1 MTGRNFTASLKP
13 AWNTEK
19 ISKIL
24 KDLTGTATVWIINHD
39 KDIDHETGELIE
51 NHTHILLEYETPR
64 KIGTVA
70 NLLEVE
76 PNFVELVKS
85 KKALI
90 RYLTHKDDAD
100 KYQYDD
106 QEVMTNS
113 PIAYADYVLGSNLSD
128 KEIAQ
133 YIAEGRGM
141 DLMGVVSAT
150 KLRTIQAFMQYDRTG
165 SMQREITLMRN
176 RLESMGTALDNI
188 NAIATDFQ
196 LAAAKG
202 LTSMNDA
209 MIRIA
214 DEIAKV
220 NKARTIT
227 NQKR

>member
-19 ISKIL
+19 INKIL
-24 KDLTGTATVWIINHD
+24 QDLTGTATVWVINHD
-39 KDIDHETGELIE
+39 KDIDTETGELIE

-76 PNFVELVKS
+76 PNFIELVKS

-90 RYLTHKDDAD
+90 RYLTHKDDTD

-106 QEVMTNS
+106 QEVKTNS
-113 PIAYADYVLGSNLSD
+113 TIQYADYVMGSNLSD

-141 DLMGVVSAT
+141 DLLGVVSST
-150 KLRTIQAFMQYDRTG
+150 KLRTIQAFMQFDRTG
-165 SMQREITLMRN
+165 MMAREISMMRN
-176 RLESMGTALDNI
+176 KLDTMGTALDNI
-188 NAIATDFQ
+188 SAIATDFQ
-196 LAAAKG
+196 MAAAKG
-202 LTSMNDA
+202 LSSWNDA
-209 MIRIA
+209 LNRIG

-220 NKARTIT
+220 RSINTK
-227 NQKR
+227 KR

>member
-19 ISKIL
+19 INKIL
-24 KDLTGTATVWIINHD
+24 QDLTGTATVWVINHD
-39 KDIDHETGELIE
+39 KDIDTKTGELIE

-85 KKALI
+85 KKALV

-106 QEVMTNS
+106 HEVMTNS
-113 PIAYADYVLGSNLSD
+113 SIAYADYVMGSNLSD

-141 DLMGVVSAT
+141 DLMGVVSVT
-150 KLRTIQAFMQYDRTG
+150 KLRTIQAFLQFDRTG

-196 LAAAKG
+196 MAAARG

>member
-24 KDLTGTATVWIINHD
+24 QDLTGTATVWVINHD
-39 KDIDHETGELIE
+39 KDIDPDTGELID

-76 PNFVELVKS
+76 PNFIELVKS
-85 KKALI
+85 KKALV

-106 QEVMTNS
+106 QEVKTNS
-113 PIAYADYVLGSNLSD
+113 TIQYADYVMGSNLSD

-141 DLMGVVSAT
+141 DLLGVVSST
-150 KLRTIQAFMQYDRTG
+150 KLRTIQAFMQFDRTG
-165 SMQREITLMRN
+165 MMAREISMMRN
-176 RLESMGTALDNI
+176 KLDTMGNALDNI
-188 NAIATDFQ
+188 SAIATDFQ
-196 LAAAKG
+196 MAAAKG
-202 LTSMNDA
+202 LSSWNDA
-209 MIRIA
+209 LNRIG

-220 NKARTIT
+220 RSINTK
-227 NQKR
+227 KR

>member
-19 ISKIL
+19 INKIL
-24 KDLTGTATVWIINHD
+24 QDLTGTATVWVINHD
-39 KDIDHETGELIE
+39 KDTDPDTGELIE

-90 RYLTHKDDAD
+90 RYLTHKDDTD

-113 PIAYADYVLGSNLSD
+113 LIPYADYVMGSNLSD

-141 DLMGVVSAT
+141 DLMGVVSVT
-150 KLRTIQAFMQYDRTG
+150 KLRTIQAFLQFDRTG
-165 SMQREITLMRN
+165 VMQREISLMRN
-176 RLESMGTALDNI
+176 KLDTMGTALDNI

-196 LAAAKG
+196 MAAAKG

-209 MIRIA
+209 MVRIA

-220 NKARTIT
+220 NKARSII

>member
-19 ISKIL
+19 INKIL
-24 KDLTGTATVWIINHD
+24 QDLTGTATVWVINHD
-39 KDIDHETGELIE
+39 KDIDTETGELIE

-76 PNFVELVKS
+76 PNFIELVKS

-90 RYLTHKDDAD
+90 RYLTHKDDTD

-113 PIAYADYVLGSNLSD
+113 TIKYADYVMGSNLSD

-141 DLMGVVSAT
+141 DLFDVVSMT
-150 KLRTIQAFMQYDRTG
+150 KLRTIQAFLQFDRTG
-165 SMQREITLMRN
+165 MMAREISMMRN
-176 RLESMGTALDNI
+176 KLDTMGTALDNI

-196 LAAAKG
+196 MAAAKG
-202 LTSMNDA
+202 LTSMNNA
-209 MIRIA
+209 MSRIA

-220 NKARTIT
+220 NEARGIT
-227 NQKR
+227 TKKR

>member
-13 AWNTEK
+13 AWTTEK
-19 ISKIL
+19 IDKL
-24 KDLTGTATVWIINHD
+24 LQDLTGTATLWIINHD
-39 KDIDHETGELIE
+39 KDIDTETGELIE

-76 PNFVELVKS
+76 PNFIELVKS

-90 RYLTHKDDAD
+90 RYLTHKDDTD

-106 QEVMTNS
+106 QEVKTNS
-113 PIAYADYVLGSNLSD
+113 TIQYADYVMGSNLSD
-128 KEIAQ
+128 KEIARF
-133 YIAEGRGM
+133 IAEGRGT
-141 DLMGVVSAT
+141 DLLGVVNAS

-165 SMQREITLMRN
+165 MMAREISMMRTK
-176 RLESMGTALDNI
+176 LETMGTALENI

-196 LAAAKG
+196 MAATKG

-209 MIRIA
+209 MLRIA

-220 NKARTIT
+220 NKARGIN